1 MPIWSRSRDGVFV
14 MGERDG
20 PLVPRLLAV
29 AVAPGLSQAEIL
41 RALRRQIDPAFLPR
55 PLVLVAAL
63 PRDRLGKLPRA
74 ALLELGRRP
83 LGRRHNAT

>member
-1 MPIWSRSRDGVFV
+1 
-14 MGERDG
+14 MGESDG
-20 PLVPRLLAV
+20 RPVPRLMAV
-29 AVAPGLSQAEIL
+29 AVAPGLSAAEIL

-55 PLVLVAAL
+55 PLILVDVL